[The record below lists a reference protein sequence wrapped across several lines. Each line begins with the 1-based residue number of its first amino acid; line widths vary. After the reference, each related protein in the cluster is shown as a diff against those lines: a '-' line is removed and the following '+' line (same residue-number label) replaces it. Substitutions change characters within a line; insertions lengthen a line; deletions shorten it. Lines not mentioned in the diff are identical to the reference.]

1 MQDDYLD
8 AFGDA
13 AIFGKEPGGDIKQ
26 NKKTFL
32 LIHALEV
39 ATAQQKKELD
49 ELMQKESPDKVEKV
63 LSIFKEC
70 KVDEWAES
78 LKVKYM
84 NEAFEH
90 LENIAVMDK
99 RKKPLIELANYLMNR
114 TK

>member
-1 MQDDYLD
+1 MSRFFDSEQVRKSL
-8 AFGDA
+8 FELEELQKK
-13 AIFGKEPGGDIKQ
+13 IFDNLFQIPFYTSE
-26 NKKTFL
+26 
-32 LIHALEV
+32 
-39 ATAQQKKELD
+39 QKKELQA
-49 ELMQKESPDKVEKV
+49 LMQADSPDKVDKV
-63 LSIFKEC
+63 LSIFKQC

-90 LENIAVMDK
+90 LENIAVMDI